1 MKSLIILKRSDH
13 CGAVKKF
20 RLLKEI
26 SSKWKT
32 FGHLT
37 DIKIEGIESIKE
49 TCDGDN
55 ERCCERVA
63 EEWLKREDTSDYP
76 ATWDGMQELL
86 SDLNLHQISE
96 KLQEFLNET

>member
-1 MKSLIILKRSDH
+1 MKTLTILKRKDH
-13 CGAVKKF
+13 CGAVQKF

-26 SSKWKT
+26 SSNWKT

-37 DIKIEGIESIKE
+37 DIEIESIKE
-49 TCDGDN
+49 TYGGDDV
-55 ERCCERVA
+55 RCCECVA
-63 EEWLKREDTSDYP
+63 EEWLKREDASDYP

-86 SDLNLHQISE
+86 SDLDLHQISE